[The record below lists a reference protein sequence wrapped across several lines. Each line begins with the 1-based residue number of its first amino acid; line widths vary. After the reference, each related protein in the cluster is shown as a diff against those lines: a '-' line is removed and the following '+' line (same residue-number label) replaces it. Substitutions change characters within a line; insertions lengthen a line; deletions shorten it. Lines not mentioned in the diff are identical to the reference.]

1 MTDKKDFWKFA
12 PIEQVEFMFKNY
24 GLVQV
29 TQWGETVKEFER
41 RILRFEKAKEDTLK
55 RIKKYPH
62 KKEELQWGL
71 DLNIQYLDRCYEI
84 KKVLGL

>member
-1 MTDKKDFWKFA
+1 MKDKKDFWDFA
-12 PIEQVEFMFKNY
+12 SMEHVKFMFECF

-29 TQWGETVKEFER
+29 TKWGETVKEFNKSIE
-41 RILRFEKAKEDTLK
+41 RFEKAKADRLEVME
-55 RIKKYPH
+55 KYPH